1 MEVDPV
7 IALHMDIVFPN
18 APCGSKFLSV
28 ISNFVYAIVLDFKFQ
43 TGYSTSQR
51 KDMPG
56 FRFTDIYRD
65 TNEEIGEAPLSI
77 DLASEEKFK
86 KIKE

>member
-18 APCGSKFLSV
+18 APCG
-28 ISNFVYAIVLDFKFQ
+28 ILDFKFQ